1 MRYWTYISGE
11 VKGPFEA
18 GLLREQPGFEL
29 ASLVC
34 PENPD
39 GSAASDWKEAAG
51 YPDIKAAL
59 LAPALPPPPR
69 KPAAESPLAMTMRG
83 TLISDPVVD
92 GKVIESPAPA
102 PVPAPPPGP
111 QAAPSEPV
119 TFVQQLERLNATL
132 STLAVG
138 QAQMMERLNRME
150 QAMTAMKAMLFPE
163 PPK

>member
-18 GLLREQPGFEL
+18 GALRQQPGFEL

-39 GSAASDWKEAAG
+39 GSAASDWKEASG
-51 YPDIKAAL
+51 YADIKAAL
-59 LAPALPPPPR
+59 SAPVLPPPPR
-69 KPAAESPLAMTMRG
+69 KPVVESPLAMTMRG

-102 PVPAPPPGP
+102 LAPLQAPPPPVPA
-111 QAAPSEPV
+111 AEPV
-119 TFVQQLERLNATL
+119 TFVQQLERMNANL
-132 STLAVG
+132 SALAVG
-138 QAQMMERLNRME
+138 QAQLMEKLGRME
-150 QAMTAMKAMLFPE
+150 KTVTAMKTMLFPE
-163 PPK
+163 QPK

>member
-18 GLLREQPGFEL
+18 GALRGLPGFEP

-39 GSAASDWKEAAG
+39 GSAASDWKEASG

-59 LAPALPPPPR
+59 LAPVLPPPPR
-69 KPAAESPLAMTMRG
+69 KPAVESPLAMTMRG

-92 GKVIESPAPA
+92 GKVIEAPSLPPPPAPPPAPA
-102 PVPAPPPGP
+102 PAV
-111 QAAPSEPV
+111 SEPV
-119 TFVQQLERLNATL
+119 TFVQQLERMNATL
-132 STLAVG
+132 SSLAAG
-138 QAQMMERLNRME
+138 QAQLAEKLGRME
-150 QAMTAMKAMLFPE
+150 QAVASMKAMLFPE

>member
-11 VKGPFEA
+11 VKGPFEPG
-18 GLLREQPGFEL
+18 GLRAQPGFEL

-51 YPDIKAAL
+51 YPDIKAAIS
-59 LAPALPPPPR
+59 APALPPPPR
-69 KPAAESPLAMTMRG
+69 KPVAESPLAMTMRG

-111 QAAPSEPV
+111 QAAPAEPV
-119 TFVQQLERLNATL
+119 TFVQQLERMNSTL
-132 STLAVG
+132 ASLAVG
-138 QAQMMERLNRME
+138 QAQMVERLSRME
-150 QAMTAMKAMLFPE
+150 QAVSSMKTMLFPE
-163 PPK
+163 QPK